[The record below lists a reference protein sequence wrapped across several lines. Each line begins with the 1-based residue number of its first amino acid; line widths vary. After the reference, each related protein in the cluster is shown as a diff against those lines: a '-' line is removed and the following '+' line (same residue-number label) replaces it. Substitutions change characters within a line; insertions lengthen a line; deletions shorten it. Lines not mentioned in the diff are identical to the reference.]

1 MLAFTRRPPPDEV
14 PPDRVELLLD
24 ADDDLVPLAH
34 PAVAGA
40 VTEPAPATARSNAPA
55 AGVAGWAAV
64 ELRRFADAEEALLG
78 WRHALFVV
86 SGIRLRPSR
95 TERTLRACVLLL
107 LERLDSLTPDPA
119 KEASS

>member
-1 MLAFTRRPPPDEV
+1 MLAFTRKPSPDEV
-14 PPDRVELLLD
+14 PPDQVELLLD

-34 PAVAGA
+34 PPVADA
-40 VTEPAPATARSNAPA
+40 VTGPAPERVDSIASA
-55 AGVAGWAAV
+55 AGPAGWAVV

-95 TERTLRACVLLL
+95 TERTLRVCALLL